1 MAGKIVIRGA
11 RQHNLKNIDLEIP
24 KEKLVVITGVSGSGK
39 STLAFDT
46 IYAEGQRRYVESLS
60 AYARQFL
67 GQLERPDVDA
77 IDGLSPAIAVEQ
89 KRSANQNPRSTV
101 GTVTE
106 IYDYVRLLF
115 ARVGKPYCF
124 QCGREISRLT
134 IQQMVDQ
141 ILSLPSETPIH
152 VLAPIL
158 PGRKGDYRGELHDL
172 ARAGFARVKI
182 DGKVYDLAEEIRLR
196 KNQSHEIALIV
207 DRLRVRHGIEK
218 RLADSLEVASRYG
231 NQVVVVEAFSR
242 EGAEQGEKLVF
253 SQKFA
258 CVECGVGYPEITP
271 RLFSFN
277 SAYGACPGC
286 AGLGTIS
293 DRKALSSN
301 ASSSKGE
308 KPCPKCKGTRLRGE
322 SLFVRIAG
330 QNIAEIGRLSIK
342 EARQFFTSLKLSQQE
357 KKIAHEILAE
367 ISTRLNFLIEAG
379 LEYLSLER
387 SSKTLSGGEAQ
398 RVRLATQIG
407 SRLTGI
413 LYVLDEP
420 SIGLHAR
427 DQARLLNLL
436 KQLRDLGNT
445 VLVVEHDRETIL
457 EADHVID
464 MGPGAGV
471 HGGEIVAQGS
481 PREILCNP
489 GSLTGQY
496 LSGRLSIVPP
506 MMRRQDKKKV
516 LILKGARANNLKA
529 ITVSFPIGAMTCV
542 TGVSGSGKSTLIID
556 TLQKALAQRLHRS
569 REKPGAFDE
578 LVGWENLRR
587 VVNVDQ
593 APIGVTPR
601 SSPATYTGIFD
612 SIRGL
617 FAQLPEA
624 RVRGYRPGRF
634 SFNAKGG
641 RCEAC
646 RGEGLVRLEMFF
658 LADVYLTCE
667 ICQGS
672 RYSRETLEVKYKG
685 LSIADILNLTVNQAL
700 EVLGNFPAVFSR
712 LETLRDV
719 GLGYLRLGQPAPTL
733 SGGEAQRVKLAHEL
747 SKRSAGD
754 GIYILDEPTTGLH
767 LDDIKKLLDIVN
779 RLTEAGNTVVI
790 IEHNLDVIK
799 CADYIV
805 DLGPEG
811 GEGGGKLVAAGP
823 PDTIC
828 LAENSHTGR
837 FLKRDSKRIF
847 RTIF

>member
-67 GQLERPDVDA
+67 GQLERPDVDS

-89 KRSANQNPRSTV
+89 KRSAIQNPRSTV

-106 IYDYVRLLF
+106 IYDYLRLLF

-124 QCGREISRLT
+124 QCGRAISSLT
-134 IQQMVDQ
+134 IQQIVDQ
-141 ILSLPSETPIH
+141 VLSLPSETPIY
-152 VLAPIL
+152 VLAPIIS
-158 PGRKGDYRGELHDL
+158 GRKGEYRRELHDL
-172 ARAGFARVKI
+172 ARAGFARVKV
-182 DGKVYDLAEEIRLR
+182 DGKIYDLAEEIQLR

-207 DRLRVRHGIEK
+207 DRLRVRDGIEK

-231 NQVVVVEAFSR
+231 DQVIVVEAFSQ
-242 EGAEQGEKLVF
+242 EGEGQGQKLVF

-258 CVECGVGYPEITP
+258 CVECGVSYPEITP

-286 AGLGTIS
+286 AGLGTSS
-293 DRKALSSN
+293 DRKVSANDAPRST
-301 ASSSKGE
+301 GE
-308 KPCPKCKGTRLRGE
+308 KPCPECEGTRLRRE
-322 SLFVRIAG
+322 SLFVKIAG
-330 QNIAEIGRLSIK
+330 QSIAELGRLSIK
-342 EARQFFTSLKLSQQE
+342 EALQFFTSLKLSKQE
-357 KKIAHEILAE
+357 KEIAHDILAE
-367 ISTRLNFLIEAG
+367 ISSRLNFLIEAG

-398 RVRLATQIG
+398 RVRLATQMG

-420 SIGLHAR
+420 SIGLHPR

-445 VLVVEHDRETIL
+445 VLVVEHDRGTIL
-457 EADHVID
+457 EADHIID

-471 HGGEIVAQGS
+471 HGGEVVAQGS
-481 PREILCNP
+481 PREILDNAS
-489 GSLTGQY
+489 SLTGQY
-496 LSGRLSIVPP
+496 LSGRLTIIAP
-506 MMRRQDKKKV
+506 RKGREDKKKV
-516 LILKGARANNLKA
+516 LILKGARENNLKA
-529 ITVSFPIGAMTCV
+529 ITVRFPIGAMTCV

-569 REKPGAFDE
+569 KERPGAFDE
-578 LVGWENLRR
+578 LIGWEYFRR

-593 APIGVTPR
+593 TPIGLTPR
-601 SSPATYTGIFD
+601 SSPATYTGVFD
-612 SIRGL
+612 SVRSL

-646 RGEGLVRLEMFF
+646 RGEGLIRLEMFF
-658 LADVYLTCE
+658 LADIYLTCE
-667 ICQGS
+667 VCGGS

-685 LSIADILNLTVNQAL
+685 MSIADILDLTVNQAL
-700 EVLGNFPAVFSR
+700 DVLGNFPTIFSR

-733 SGGEAQRVKLAHEL
+733 SGGEAQRVKIAREL
-747 SKRSAGD
+747 SKRSAGSS
-754 GIYILDEPTTGLH
+754 IYILDEPTTGLH
-767 LDDIKKLLDIVN
+767 FDDIKKLLDIIN
-779 RLTEAGNTVVI
+779 RLIEAGNTVVI

-799 CADYIV
+799 CADYII

-811 GEGGGKLVAAGP
+811 GDGGGEILAAGP
-823 PDTIC
+823 PDRVS
-828 LAENSHTGR
+828 LEKNSHTGY
-837 FLKRDSKRIF
+837 FLKGIL
-847 RTIF
+847 